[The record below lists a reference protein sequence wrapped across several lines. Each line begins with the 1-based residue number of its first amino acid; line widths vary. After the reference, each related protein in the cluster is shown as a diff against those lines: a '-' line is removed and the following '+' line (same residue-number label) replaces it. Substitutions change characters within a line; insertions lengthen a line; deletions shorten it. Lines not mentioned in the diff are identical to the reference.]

1 MKNTTKSY
9 VISWYTT
16 ATQGKGRCSF
26 TNVLAANKREAR
38 ASANLIPLRKG
49 ETLHVL
55 SVNTDF

>member
-1 MKNTTKSY
+1 MKSY

-16 ATQGKGRCSF
+16 STQGKGRCSF
-26 TNVLAANKREAR
+26 TNVRAASKREAR
-38 ASANLIPLRKG
+38 EAANLIALRKG

>member
-1 MKNTTKSY
+1 MENNMKSY

-16 ATQGKGRCSF
+16 STQGKGRCSF
-26 TNVLAANKREAR
+26 TNVRAASKREAR
-38 ASANLIPLRKG
+38 EAANLIALRKG